1 MKRSIDRRDH
11 DHRRAQD
18 QKSDSESSY
27 SDLHG
32 RSEAPLETDLTEPD
46 VPERP
51 AKRPNSD
58 EGDFSND
65 PLDDTGVDLS
75 AIPEDYGK
83 SAGTLLRRGCIEKR
97 WLQYCK
103 VKARQ
108 LPDERK
114 WHNPKRA
121 LCEASDNDIHR
132 FLGWCLKL
140 KRGKDGR
147 HLKGIHKASSFK
159 GDWRSFRL
167 YYERVTKNKIR
178 DEDGSNVR
186 RRIKYLI
193 DTNGLDTMQYKD
205 LQFSLQKDPH
215 GGPPIPLVELTAQG
229 VKKFM
234 GEIKLI
240 TFPLPEVIY
249 GPSLIFYPHTYLFGM
264 LFHAKA
270 FQAPGLT
277 SMAELRKL
285 FVKRGCQQMPLYLKR
300 ETADWYVFCKT
311 EVVKG
316 TPVIRR
322 RQPLFKHMMG
332 RLLSIFGEIHGW
344 LHSMFSH
351 RFRYGS
357 GKILNESGWVSEEQR
372 MLIMKH
378 ADRRTFIDHYHPRT
392 VGTEMIR
399 TICGLDPD
407 KEMMRSVARLD
418 RWRDQRR
425 SRHLTTED
433 KKRMKDHPELV
444 TARQKLE
451 TITAEYHQTRN
462 PDFPARIR
470 RQERESL
477 LDIEAQLLGTMADES
492 EESLSSE
499 DNMHLS
505 LLGLL
510 QKLLSYP
517 ISDSLE
523 AEWQCHNE
531 AVDYV
536 VLYCDT
542 SEEGPLRGRLKKNLK
557 KTQPP
562 AGNSGPYDDPHSKDD
577 SEKKK
582 HLLSHDELLRL
593 TTEHIEK
600 APKPRACFQCFSDR
614 KLPDEVRCRMFYDPG
629 CLTKH
634 YDSHHLQDEQCNWCE
649 LSVLQIQC
657 IRSIMPR
664 MFIIRIPIFIHHCDF
679 HSWQWLISY

>member
-1 MKRSIDRRDH
+1 
-11 DHRRAQD
+11 
-18 QKSDSESSY
+18 
-27 SDLHG
+27 
-32 RSEAPLETDLTEPD
+32 
-46 VPERP
+46 
-51 AKRPNSD
+51 
-58 EGDFSND
+58 
-65 PLDDTGVDLS
+65 
-75 AIPEDYGK
+75 
-83 SAGTLLRRGCIEKR
+83 
-97 WLQYCK
+97 
-103 VKARQ
+103 
-108 LPDERK
+108 
-114 WHNPKRA
+114 
-121 LCEASDNDIHR
+121 
-132 FLGWCLKL
+132 
-140 KRGKDGR
+140 
-147 HLKGIHKASSFK
+147 
-159 GDWRSFRL
+159 
-167 YYERVTKNKIR
+167 
-178 DEDGSNVR
+178 
-186 RRIKYLI
+186 
-193 DTNGLDTMQYKD
+193 MQYKD

-357 GKILNESGWVSEEQR
+357 GKILNESGWASEEQR

-392 VGTEMIR
+392 VGTEMIWS
-399 TICGLDPD
+399 ICGLDPD

-433 KKRMKDHPELV
+433 KKRIKDNPELV

-462 PDFPARIR
+462 LVSGDKSV
-470 RQERESL
+470 RQEFDEKQSL

-492 EESLSSE
+492 EESSSSE
-499 DNMHLS
+499 DNMHPT

-510 QKLLSYP
+510 QKILSYP

-542 SEEGPLRGRLKKNLK
+542 SEEGPLRKRLK